1 MSIRDKSSMSSATP
15 GPRCPRCSRP
25 LAAWRLPHCVYCG
38 EPFPPELKEGF
49 EEPEAVKW
57 IERPAIPQDAARQLE
72 LLKVMPWD
80 AKKKPPGRALMF
92 AAGFS
97 VAAFAG
103 IFTLLFLTL
112 RRQMPSLALPVV
124 LIGAGFIG
132 YLLWVFSK
140 ARRQAP

>member
-1 MSIRDKSSMSSATP
+1 MSSATP
-15 GPRCPRCSRP
+15 GPRCPRCLRP

-38 EPFPPELKEGF
+38 ETFPLDLKEGF

-72 LLKVMPWD
+72 LLKVLPWEP
-80 AKKKPPGRALMF
+80 KKKRPGRALVF

-103 IFTLLFLTL
+103 IFVLLFLLL
-112 RRQMPSLALPVV
+112 RRQMPTLAAPVV
-124 LIGAGFIG
+124 LAGIGLIG
-132 YLLWVFSK
+132 YLVWIFYRAHRR
-140 ARRQAP
+140 AR

>member
-1 MSIRDKSSMSSATP
+1 MSSATL
-15 GPRCPRCSRP
+15 GPRCPRCRRP

-38 EPFPPELKEGF
+38 ETFPSDLKEGF

-72 LLKVMPWD
+72 LLKVLPWE
-80 AKKKPPGRALMF
+80 AKKKPGRALVF

-103 IFTLLFLTL
+103 VFVLLFLLL
-112 RRQMPSLALPVV
+112 RRQMPFLAAPVV
-124 LIGAGFIG
+124 LVGIAFIG
-132 YLLWVFSK
+132 YLVWISRRR
-140 ARRQAP
+140 AR